1 MPTYC
6 IKTSDIPA
14 EELNQWKDIGYLL
27 EDSDIK
33 SDISLQAY
41 SNHWFSNKYLY
52 IVPEQYVL
60 LISSFTPPNH
70 PYLPLTLSILKT
82 LAFLK
87 LTGDCNDN
95 NTLSLS
101 STAED

>member
-14 EELNQWKDIGYLL
+14 EELSQWKELGYLL

-41 SNHWFSNKYLY
+41 SNHWFNGKYLY

-60 LISSFTPPNH
+60 LISSFTPPKQ
-70 PYLPLTLSILKT
+70 PYLPLTLAIFKQ

-87 LTGDCNDN
+87 LTGDCNA
-95 NTLSLS
+95 TL
-101 STAED
+101 